1 MTNRPLSPEK
11 DVPVNLRADGVLWA
25 INRVLFHPRGF
36 ALGYNQ
42 EAGTFVLLGDGT
54 ETWCYGPPVN
64 EDEHYA
70 NFEALLN
77 RARTRPIPSGSD
89 QGRAS

>member
-1 MTNRPLSPEK
+1 MSPLTFLLW
-11 DVPVNLRADGVLWA
+11 VGV
-25 INRVLFHPRGF
+25 
-36 ALGYNQ
+36 
-42 EAGTFVLLGDGT
+42 T